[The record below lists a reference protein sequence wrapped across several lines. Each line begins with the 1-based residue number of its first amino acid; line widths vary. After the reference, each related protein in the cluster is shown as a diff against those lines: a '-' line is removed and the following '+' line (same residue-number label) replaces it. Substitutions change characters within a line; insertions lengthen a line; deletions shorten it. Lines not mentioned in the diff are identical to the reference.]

1 MFGPL
6 DALNIL
12 SRQYQMNLSLI
23 AETLDP
29 VSTQAPGEELNP
41 KGSSFAETVVPTHT
55 FANAPPLDVLI
66 IPGGVGTRI
75 PSIKSTVDY
84 VAATYPQVQYA
95 ITVCTG
101 SGVLARTGFLDGKKA
116 TTNKFR
122 FDITAALG
130 PKVDWIKQAR
140 WVVDGNIWTSAGIS
154 AGIDVTLAFI
164 EKIYGREVVDSVANA
179 MEYERHE
186 DSTWDPFT
194 AIFESKK

>member
-1 MFGPL
+1 M
-6 DALNIL
+6 
-12 SRQYQMNLSLI
+12 SRQFKLNLSLI

-29 VSTQAPGEELNP
+29 VSTSVSTDGLNP
-41 KGSSFAETVVPTHT
+41 KDSDFGQSVVPSHT

-75 PSIKSTVDY
+75 ASIKSTVDF
-84 VAATYPQVQYA
+84 VAATYPRVQYC

-101 SGVLARTGFLDGKKA
+101 SGVLARTGHLDGKRA
-116 TTNKFR
+116 TTNKAR
-122 FDITAALG
+122 WDITTALG
-130 PKVDWIKQAR
+130 PKVQWVKQAR
-140 WVVDGNIWTSAGIS
+140 WVVDGNVWTSAGIS

-164 EKIYGREVVDSVANA
+164 EMIHGREVVESVSNT

-194 AIFESKK
+194 AVYEAKAKA